1 MVRFTKRRILDLT
14 DLKVSIGNITFNN
27 PIWVASGTFGYGTEA
42 PELIDVNKL
51 GAIVTKSITR
61 QPREGNPPPRIV
73 ETPSG
78 MINSIGLAN
87 IGVEKYIKEMLHIYE
102 DLSTKIIMNIA
113 GTDISEYV
121 EILELME
128 SHSSN
133 ITGYEINISCPNVKK
148 GGMEFGVDCD
158 MTSKLTEELRKIT
171 DRLLIMKLSPN
182 VSDIV
187 SIGKACQDAGADAVS
202 AINTVVGMSIDA
214 KSGKSNIFTTYGG
227 LSGPAIK
234 PIGLAA
240 VNKLHNNLSIPI
252 IGMGGIVSSSDVAE
266 YILAGSTSV
275 QVGTANFRN
284 PGTGEDLI
292 DMINTYVGESNW
304 KSLDEMIGKVKTYNL

>member
-1 MVRFTKRRILDLT
+1 MT

-87 IGVEKYIKEMLHIYE
+87 IGVEKYIKEMLPIYE

-158 MTSKLTEELRKIT
+158 MTSKLTEELRNIT

-240 VNKLHNNLSIPI
+240 VNKLYNSLSIPI

-292 DMINTYVGESNW
+292 DMINTYVGESSW
-304 KSLDEMIGKVKTYNL
+304 KSLDEMIGKVKTHN

>member
-1 MVRFTKRRILDLT
+1 MGLSMKQRILNLSN
-14 DLKVSIGNITFNN
+14 LEISIGKITFKN

-42 PELIDVNKL
+42 SELIDVNRL

-87 IGVEKYIKEMLHIYE
+87 IGVEKYIKEMLPVYE
-102 DLSTKIIMNIA
+102 NLSTKIIMNIA
-113 GTDISEYV
+113 GTDMYEYI

-128 SHSSN
+128 NISSN
-133 ITGYEINISCPNVKK
+133 ISGYEINISCPNVKK

-158 MTSKLTEELRKIT
+158 MTAKLTEELRQRT
-171 DRLLIMKLSPN
+171 DRLIIMKLSPN

-187 SIGKACQDAGADAVS
+187 SIGKAAQNAGADAVS
-202 AINTVVGMSIDA
+202 AINTVVGMSINA
-214 KSGKSNIFTTYGG
+214 KTAKSNIFTTYGG

-240 VNKLHNNLSIPI
+240 VNKLYKKLSIPI
-252 IGMGGIVSSSDVAE
+252 VGMGGIVSSTDVAE
-266 YILAGSTSV
+266 YILAGSTAV
-275 QVGTANFRN
+275 EVGTANYRN
-284 PGTGEDLI
+284 PGVGEDLI
-292 DMINTYVGESNW
+292 DSISTYITESNW
-304 KSLDEMIGKVKTYNL
+304 NTLVEMIGKVQKYN

>member
-1 MVRFTKRRILDLT
+1 MGLSTKQRILNLSN
-14 DLKVSIGNITFNN
+14 LEISIGKVTFKN

-42 PELIDVNKL
+42 SELIDVNRL

-87 IGVEKYIKEMLHIYE
+87 IGVEKYIKEMLPVYE
-102 DLSTKIIMNIA
+102 NLSTKIIMNIA
-113 GTDISEYV
+113 GTDMYEYI

-128 SHSSN
+128 NISSN
-133 ITGYEINISCPNVKK
+133 ISGYEINISCPNVKK

-158 MTSKLTEELRKIT
+158 MTAKLTEELRQRT
-171 DRLLIMKLSPN
+171 DRLIIMKLSPN

-187 SIGKACQDAGADAVS
+187 SIGKAAQNAGADAVS
-202 AINTVVGMSIDA
+202 AINTVVGMSINA
-214 KSGKSNIFTTYGG
+214 KTAKSNIFTTYGG

-240 VNKLHNNLSIPI
+240 VNKLYKKLSIPI
-252 IGMGGIVSSSDVAE
+252 VGMGGIVSSTDVAE
-266 YILAGSTSV
+266 YILAGSTAV
-275 QVGTANFRN
+275 QVGTANYRN
-284 PGTGEDLI
+284 PGVGENLI
-292 DMINTYVGESNW
+292 DSISPYIAESNW
-304 KSLDEMIGKVKTYNL
+304 NTLVEMVGKVQKYN

>member
-1 MVRFTKRRILDLT
+1 MSNLEI
-14 DLKVSIGNITFNN
+14 SIGKVTFKN

-42 PELIDVNKL
+42 PELIDVNRL

-87 IGVEKYIKEMLHIYE
+87 IGVEKYIKEMLPVYE

-113 GTDISEYV
+113 GSDINEYI
-121 EILELME
+121 EIIELIE
-128 SHSSN
+128 NISSN

-148 GGMEFGVDCD
+148 GGMEFGVDCE
-158 MTSKLTEELRKIT
+158 MTAKLTEELRQRT
-171 DRLLIMKLSPN
+171 DRLIIMKLSPN

-187 SIGKACQDAGADAVS
+187 SIGIAAQNAGADAVS
-202 AINTVVGMSIDA
+202 AINTVVGMSINA
-214 KSGKSNIFTTYGG
+214 KTAKTNIFTTYGG

-240 VNKLHNNLSIPI
+240 VNKLYKKLSIPI
-252 IGMGGIVSSSDVAE
+252 VGMGGIVSSTDVAE
-266 YILAGSTSV
+266 YILAGSTAV
-275 QVGTANFRN
+275 QIGTANYRN
-284 PGTGEDLI
+284 PGVGEDIIDLI
-292 DMINTYVGESNW
+292 STYVAESNW
-304 KSLDEMIGKVKTYNL
+304 NTSFEMIGKVQKYN

>member
-1 MVRFTKRRILDLT
+1 MGLSTKQKILNLSN
-14 DLKVSIGNITFNN
+14 LEISIGKVTFKN

-42 PELIDVNKL
+42 SELIDVNRL

-87 IGVEKYIKEMLHIYE
+87 IGVEKYIKEMLPVYE
-102 DLSTKIIMNIA
+102 NLSTKIIMNIA
-113 GTDISEYV
+113 GTDMYEYI

-128 SHSSN
+128 NISSN
-133 ITGYEINISCPNVKK
+133 ISGYEINISCPNVKK

-158 MTSKLTEELRKIT
+158 MTAKLTEELRQRT
-171 DRLLIMKLSPN
+171 DRLIIMKLSPN

-187 SIGKACQDAGADAVS
+187 SIGKAAQNAGADAVS
-202 AINTVVGMSIDA
+202 AINTVVGMSINA
-214 KSGKSNIFTTYGG
+214 KTAKSNIFTTYGG

-240 VNKLHNNLSIPI
+240 VNKLYKKLSIPI
-252 IGMGGIVSSSDVAE
+252 VGMGGIVSSTDVAE
-266 YILAGSTSV
+266 YILAGSTAV
-275 QVGTANFRN
+275 QVGTANYRN
-284 PGTGEDLI
+284 PGVGEDLI
-292 DMINTYVGESNW
+292 DLISTYIAESNW
-304 KSLDEMIGKVKTYNL
+304 NTFVEMIGKVQKYN